1 MLTRELEELKAYR
14 EKLRNYSTEELED
27 IYFHI
32 HILRQPLRYRVLM
45 MELEQRRLQPP
56 TAPPSALEMTGR
68 LNLRAWAETHPR
80 LREYPAL
87 RSVLLAILF
96 CILTAGVT
104 LLLLL
109 PIWLF
114 AIPLH
119 FIGIQTALVYFA
131 CAPVPPILA
140 AGFGGRIGGRGWYG
154 IWVLLG
160 VVIGLWLFNA
170 TGAPAAILQSVVK
183 PQPAGGG
190 FGFGGF

>member
-14 EKLRNYSTEELED
+14 EKLRTYSTEELED

-56 TAPPSALEMTGR
+56 TALPSALEMTGR
-68 LNLRAWAETHPR
+68 LNFRSWAETHPR
-80 LREYPAL
+80 LRKHPVL
-87 RSVLLAILF
+87 RSVLLAFLF

-140 AGFGGRIGGRGWYG
+140 VGFGGRIGGRGWYG

-160 VVIGLWLFNA
+160 VVIGLWLFNV